1 MTSPSNRRRSIEST
15 ISLIKE
21 AVDGRQDSNEV
32 TEMAEQLASPTRERG
47 DVGPGGGSA
56 VKPVNA

>member
-1 MTSPSNRRRSIEST
+1 MTSPSTRRRSIEST

-21 AVDGRQDSNEV
+21 AVDGRQDSSEV
-32 TEMAEQLASPTRERG
+32 TELADQLSSPTRDRG

-56 VKPVNA
+56 VKPA